1 MKTALSAGLV
11 CLLSVA
17 ALRAEVD
24 LPGKR
29 LGQLA
34 ARAVEKHA
42 WGALRHYAESGL
54 DSERRG
60 QAYFVLGYREYEAR
74 EYPAAAEDLRRARKT
89 GVSLADL
96 ATYYGASAARQAGQ
110 SDQAIEALDGF
121 SGRYPGSTLRFDALA
136 LLADLWLET
145 GQAERAIG
153 ALTAESQVRQRPPL
167 ALLLARAYRDA
178 GQPEE
183 AARRFQEVYYAFPAS
198 AESKAAGDALH
209 QLRAELGAH
218 FPEVSEDIQTAR
230 AALLYAKSL
239 VNDALSDYEALL
251 QAYPGSRLVPR
262 WKVARAGC
270 LLRLKQADRAIE
282 GLQEKFA
289 ADPEADAQR
298 LATLVEA
305 HLQRADTAAMLQTL
319 EELRALYPQSAS
331 CASALSL
338 VGNRFVREG
347 DWKTASN
354 YYEPLAQGFPD
365 SDFAAEASWRVAWA
379 RFLEKEFTPAAEA
392 LVNHLA
398 GYPDSPRVPA
408 ALYWL
413 GRMVAERGAT
423 PEARA
428 WYVLLGT
435 RFVHSYYAL
444 QATQRLAELAA
455 AGEPGE
461 GGEES
466 PAPTPTT
473 ALAHQLPPRPPAPVP
488 ACAPA
493 TPSESLRP
501 FLTLKAL
508 SLEDL
513 GEQYLLA
520 LLPERPEASELLL
533 ALSRLKAE
541 QRNPSAALLNAR
553 RAVPRYAEYEFSE
566 LPHEVWNLLYP
577 RNYWELV
584 RRQARA
590 NGLDPYL
597 VMGLIR
603 QESAFNPRA
612 TSSANARGLMQIL
625 PQTASRS
632 RRRRARV
639 ARRLYEPAYNVRFGC
654 RYLRGLLN
662 AFGGNLEQA
671 LAAYHAGDFRVRDW
685 LGKYS
690 FREPAEFM
698 ETIPIS
704 ATRAYVEAVLRD
716 AAIYRELLTGAAKF
730 AKCQPAV
737 AKSGGRSRRGR
748 AKLLP

>member
-24 LPGKR
+24 LPGER

-74 EYPAAAEDLRRARKT
+74 EYPAAAEDLRRAQQT
-89 GVSLADL
+89 GFSLADF

-110 SDQAIEALDGF
+110 SDQAIQALDGF
-121 SGRYPGSTLRFDALA
+121 SGRYAGSTLRFDALA

-167 ALLLARAYRDA
+167 ALLLARAYREA
-178 GQPEE
+178 RQPGE

-209 QLRAELGAH
+209 QLRAELGAN
-218 FPEVSEDIQTAR
+218 FPEVSEDIETAR

-239 VNDALSDYEALL
+239 VNDALSDYEVLL

-262 WKVARAGC
+262 WKIGRGQC
-270 LLRLKQADRAIE
+270 LVRLKQADRAVE
-282 GLQEKFA
+282 LLQEQFA
-289 ADPEADAQR
+289 TDPEADAQR

-305 HLQRADTAAMLQTL
+305 HLQRADTTAMLQTV
-319 EELRALYPQSAS
+319 EQLRALYPQSAS

-338 VGNRFVREG
+338 VGNHFVREG
-347 DWKTASN
+347 DWKTASS

-379 RFLEKEFTPAAEA
+379 RYLRREATPAAEA

-398 GYPDSPRVPA
+398 RYPDSPRVPA

-413 GRMVAERGAT
+413 GRMAAERGAT
-423 PEARA
+423 AEARA
-428 WYVLLGT
+428 WYVLLQT

-444 QATQRLAELAA
+444 QATQRLAELGA
-455 AGEPGE
+455 AGESRE
-461 GGEES
+461 KGEEFQL
-466 PAPTPTT
+466 PTPATG
-473 ALAHQLPPRPPAPVP
+473 LEHLVPPRPPAPVP

-493 TPSESLRP
+493 TPSETLWP

-520 LLPERPEASELLL
+520 LLAEHPEASELLL

-541 QRNPSAALLNAR
+541 QRNPAAALLDAG
-553 RAVPRYAEYEFSE
+553 RAVPRYAQYKFSE
-566 LPHEVWNLLYP
+566 LPQEAWNLLYP
-577 RNYWELV
+577 RDYWALV

-632 RRRRARV
+632 RRGRARV

-654 RYLRGLLN
+654 RHLRDLLKV
-662 AFGGNLEQA
+662 FDRKPEQA
-671 LAAYHAGDFRVRDW
+671 LAAYHAGSSRVKEW

-698 ETIPIS
+698 ETISIP
-704 ATRAYVEAVLRD
+704 ATRTYLRRVLRD
-716 AAIYRELLTGAAKF
+716 AAIYRQLMRGTAKF
-730 AKCQPAV
+730 AKCQPTA
-737 AKSGGRSRRGR
+737 ARSGGRSRQGPP
-748 AKLLP
+748 KQLP